1 VPTCPAPEVVPGGGG
16 VGGALQL
23 VMNFLVVPLTFGK
36 LEPFLVDVPSMLC
49 PRFVK
54 KQDHFLHCVPTCS
67 APDVVPGVGGD
78 ALDDPGLEEEVSL
91 LLELVGSRHRAP
103 HRDRVLPW
111 HKTQDTYFRTD
122 KKIFP
127 THI

>member
-1 VPTCPAPEVVPGGGG
+1 MVNWTVLTVCAHLFFHCLVVNWTVLFTVCAPCPYLRGLAL
-16 VGGALQL
+16 VGGELQL
-23 VMNFLVVPLTFGK
+23 FMSLLVVPLTFGK

-78 ALDDPGLEEEVSL
+78 ALDD
-91 LLELVGSRHRAP
+91 
-103 HRDRVLPW
+103 
-111 HKTQDTYFRTD
+111 QDHFLQ
-122 KKIFP
+122 
-127 THI
+127 